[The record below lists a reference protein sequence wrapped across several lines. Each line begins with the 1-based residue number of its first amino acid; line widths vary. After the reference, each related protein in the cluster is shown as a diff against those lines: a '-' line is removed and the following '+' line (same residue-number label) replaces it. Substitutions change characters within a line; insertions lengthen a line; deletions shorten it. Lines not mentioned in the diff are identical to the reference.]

1 MKSRKTRG
9 DGPDSA
15 RTGKPDGNRNAY
27 VSALWGLKS
36 TLVTLL
42 CFSAILN
49 VLMLTGSVYML
60 QIYDR
65 VLSSGSLDTLMG
77 LFTIVV
83 VLFVFLGFFDFIRTR
98 ILSRAALRLDDVAAP
113 AALDLWIRSGLPGA
127 PDRAG
132 QALRDLGTVRGF
144 IASPAMAGFFDVP
157 FIPLY
162 LTVLFMIHPWLG
174 WLTVAGAVVTAI
186 IALTTRAMTA
196 GSLRRA
202 AGLDAAERDFADS
215 SHANAE
221 AITAMGM
228 QETVTRRW
236 SDLHVDAMASG
247 QRGSD
252 PSEIL
257 AASSKAFRMLLQ
269 SSILTLGALLVLRGD
284 ISGGMIIASSILSG
298 RALAPV
304 DQLIGQW
311 RNIGRT
317 LAAHARLMSEFKA
330 APIQPAR
337 ITLPAPTG
345 RIQVSNLTRLAPAA
359 AGSAATDRARILTRI
374 SFDLDPGDGLGVIG
388 NSASG
393 KSTLARLLI
402 GATRPDAGE
411 IRLDGATQDQWDPAV
426 LGRHIGY
433 LPQTLTLLPGT
444 IRDNI
449 ARFDP
454 QAADEDVIAAARLT
468 GIHDMIL
475 KLPDGYATRVGATG
489 GGMALSGGQI
499 QRVGLAR
506 AIYRMPALVV
516 LDEPNSNLDVAGDSA
531 LIRTVEALRE
541 AGSTVVVMAHRPSA
555 IAAVNKLMVL
565 EGGKVQLFGNK
576 AEVLKAAMK
585 SGAGGGAKLPGLAP
599 ERPRT
604 TTDVPH
610 VPVNDNTDKRT
621 SA

>member
-1 MKSRKTRG
+1 MT
-9 DGPDSA
+9 
-15 RTGKPDGNRNAY
+15 
-27 VSALWGLKS
+27 
-36 TLVTLL
+36 
-42 CFSAILN
+42 FS
-49 VLMLTGSVYML
+49 
-60 QIYDR
+60 
-65 VLSSGSLDTLMG
+65 
-77 LFTIVV
+77 
-83 VLFVFLGFFDFIRTR
+83 
-98 ILSRAALRLDDVAAP
+98 
-113 AALDLWIRSGLPGA
+113 
-127 PDRAG
+127 
-132 QALRDLGTVRGF
+132 
-144 IASPAMAGFFDVP
+144 
-157 FIPLY
+157 
-162 LTVLFMIHPWLG
+162 
-174 WLTVAGAVVTAI
+174 
-186 IALTTRAMTA
+186 
-196 GSLRRA
+196 
-202 AGLDAAERDFADS
+202 
-215 SHANAE
+215 
-221 AITAMGM
+221 
-228 QETVTRRW
+228 
-236 SDLHVDAMASG
+236 
-247 QRGSD
+247 
-252 PSEIL
+252 
-257 AASSKAFRMLLQ
+257 
-269 SSILTLGALLVLRGD
+269 
-284 ISGGMIIASSILSG
+284 
-298 RALAPV
+298 
-304 DQLIGQW
+304 
-311 RNIGRT
+311 
-317 LAAHARLMSEFKA
+317 
-330 APIQPAR
+330 
-337 ITLPAPTG
+337 
-345 RIQVSNLTRLAPAA
+345 
-359 AGSAATDRARILTRI
+359 